1 MITLDIQGFQELQDQ
16 LMKELSAL
24 KSDKVVTV
32 GIHEEAGNIESGDL
46 TMASLGAIHEFGAE
60 IKHPGGTSYGYASK
74 AAADRDEV
82 RFLKRGAGYMEL
94 GVTQAHTIDIPARPW
109 LEPGVA
115 SATPEV
121 LLTIQDGMEA
131 GQSMDQILEAVGVVA
146 AGKVKVYMTELKT
159 PPNAASTIRKK
170 GSSNPL
176 IDSGAMRQSVTHQVS
191 SDRVTEGLE

>member
-1 MITLDIQGFQELQDQ
+1 MITLDIQGFQELQDE
-16 LMKELSAL
+16 LMKELNAL

-32 GIHEEAGNIESGDL
+32 GIHEEAGSVESGDI
-46 TMASLGAIHEFGAE
+46 TMAGLGATHELGAE

-82 RFLKRGAGYMEL
+82 RFLKKGAGYMEL
-94 GVTQAHTIDIPARPW
+94 GVTQAHNITIPARPW

-176 IDSGAMRQSVTHQVS
+176 IDTGAMRASVTHKVS
-191 SDRVTEGLE
+191 IGPVTEGLE